1 MMVYPVTDG
10 LNERMKERARKLECM
25 FFGLI
30 FTYLLQKRN
39 RRISSGEVRE
49 ANLPNDHHYNGE
61 TNRGPSQ
68 GSVGTSH
75 APKRNMSATYSA
87 D

>member
-49 ANLPNDHHYNGE
+49 ANLPNDHYYGE
-61 TNRGPSQ
+61 TDGCPPQ

-75 APKRNMSATYSA
+75 VPKRNMSAKYSA